1 MIAETTIR
9 YYAMEI
15 SMSPSEFGD
24 EGPPVL
30 IIEGCD
36 SGRCVMTGIT
46 SRCIFIQLIESR
58 DECYVVYENKTMIV
72 CKCT

>member
-30 IIEGCD
+30 IIEGCEERREVRR
-36 SGRCVMTGIT
+36 GER
-46 SRCIFIQLIESR
+46 
-58 DECYVVYENKTMIV
+58 
-72 CKCT
+72 